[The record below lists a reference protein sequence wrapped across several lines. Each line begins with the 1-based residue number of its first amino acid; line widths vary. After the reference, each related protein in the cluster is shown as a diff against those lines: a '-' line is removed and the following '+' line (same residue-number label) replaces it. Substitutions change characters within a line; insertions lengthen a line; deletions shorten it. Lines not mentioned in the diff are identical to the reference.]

1 MVKMYTII
9 MQLRGY
15 SSIAIA
21 SFMMIIYLTDCSPG
35 IIIAIRF

>member
-1 MVKMYTII
+1 MVKMYAII

-15 SSIAIA
+15 PSIAIA
-21 SFMMIIYLTDCSPG
+21 SFVAVIYLTDCSPG